1 MLDMTRREI
10 LPAVERYTKELSD
23 TLAAKL
29 AVIPGLPSRYE
40 TGAITKL
47 STLADQIDAQAG
59 ELEQAVLHLKT
70 ITSGVLYPR
79 RDFVAHGGASRGVRR
94 GGDRNRRTLL
104 ALPDLWGFALR
115 RPVRTKHSNK
125 TQILF

>member
-1 MLDMTRREI
+1 MPFGPLTRREI

-70 ITSGVLYPR
+70 ITSVTESGYQHVGLKR
-79 RDFVAHGGASRGVRR
+79 AEQ
-94 GGDRNRRTLL
+94 
-104 ALPDLWGFALR
+104 
-115 RPVRTKHSNK
+115 K
-125 TQILF
+125 TR